1 MITAQTLWFT
11 GLSGSGKSTLA
22 TASASYFRAHG
33 LACEIVDGDVLRATV
48 CADLGFSREDRAENI
63 RRAAVLCRDLN
74 ERGIIAIGALISPYR
89 DDRDRAREIV
99 GATFREIWV
108 ATPIAECER
117 RDPKG
122 LYRKARAGEIPSF
135 TGITAPYERPLNP
148 DLVVHAY
155 NAPISECVASIA
167 MRFDLSGASHK
178 AAA

>member
-22 TASASYFRAHG
+22 SASATFFRAHG
-33 LACEIVDGDVLRATV
+33 LACEIVDGDVLRDTV
-48 CADLGFSREDRAENI
+48 CADLGFSREDRRENI

-74 ERGIIAIGALISPYR
+74 ERGIVAIAALISPYR
-89 DDRDRAREIV
+89 EDREMACEIV
-99 GATFREIWV
+99 GAPFKEIWV

-122 LYRKARAGEIPSF
+122 LYRKARAGDIPSF
-135 TGITAPYERPLNP
+135 TGISAPYERPLNP

-155 NAPISECVASIA
+155 NAPISECVATIDI
-167 MRFDLSGASHK
+167 RFGLSSLAHRV
-178 AAA
+178 AA